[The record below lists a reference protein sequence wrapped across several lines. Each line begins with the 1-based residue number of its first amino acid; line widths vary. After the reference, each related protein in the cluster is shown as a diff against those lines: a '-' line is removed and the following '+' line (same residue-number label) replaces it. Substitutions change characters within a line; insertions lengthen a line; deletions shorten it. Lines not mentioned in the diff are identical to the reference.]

1 MIPNNAVWRPCDAVE
16 TMIAWLAAIER
27 RDGPTCLVL
36 SRQNLPHFDRDA
48 QQLRDVRKGGYVLAE
63 VQGTPAVTLLAT
75 GSEVALA
82 MQARAALAAQGIVT
96 RVVSMP
102 SCSDFDAQDA
112 QYRAAVLPRSVPVL
126 AIEAGVSRFWR
137 AYTGFDGDV
146 IGIDRFGESAPAA
159 QVAEA
164 LGLTVSAVT
173 ERALALA
180 QRGVAT

>member
-1 MIPNNAVWRPCDAVE
+1 M
-16 TMIAWLAAIER
+16 
-27 RDGPTCLVL
+27 
-36 SRQNLPHFDRDA
+36 
-48 QQLRDVRKGGYVLAE
+48 RKGGYVLAE
-63 VQGTPAVTLLAT
+63 AQGTPAVTLLAT

-82 MQARAALAAQGIVT
+82 MRAREALAAEGIGA

-112 QYRAAVLPRSVPVL
+112 AVPGRRCCRASVPVL

-164 LGLTVSAVT
+164 LGLTVNGGHRARARAGTARGAAIVTMVAGPPGAMARCDACRPCCSIWMARCSIPSTPSA
-173 ERALALA
+173 AD
-180 QRGVAT
+180 